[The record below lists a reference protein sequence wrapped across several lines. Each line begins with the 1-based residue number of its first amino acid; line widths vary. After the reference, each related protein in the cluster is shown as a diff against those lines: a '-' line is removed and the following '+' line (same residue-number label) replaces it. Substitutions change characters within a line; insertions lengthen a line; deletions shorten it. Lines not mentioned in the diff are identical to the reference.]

1 MALLVAVLASLAT
14 IALGTRIVLDD
25 SDSTLSTSSANTFAG
40 TYQPCM
46 QDAYKGQFH
55 HDWAN
60 NKGGASF
67 EFKFDVPQDG
77 CYSLEEHHPGGE
89 NNEMC
94 SQYMPSNTRLDV
106 GWCKGRNSTLYVDQS
121 RKGAQW
127 NSLGSFPFYVGWQGS
142 LKTSNAVGE
151 TCAAGNCFWVVDA
164 FRLTRVGDA
173 CTSELEQ
180 QLKGEGSSVSSAQV
194 LPSPVASTASSTSA
208 VTPITTRAE
217 GSSVSSTQ
225 VLPSPVASTASS
237 TSAVTP
243 ITTRAEGSSVSSTQV
258 PPSPVASTASSTS
271 AVTPITTRAEESSV
285 FLQAG
290 LQAGSLRLTVE
301 MNPSSTAGLLA
312 DLKAQ
317 TGVFEDTLKT
327 QLGAVSVRVEN
338 IEALA
343 VEGMDR
349 RLQATS
355 APFKVSFKAEVPS
368 SGLWARK
375 GLVSELSLALA
386 AAGAT
391 LKVRSAELTWPQT
404 TVDGA
409 GSVEFDYIPL
419 VVVGVVL
426 AFTAISVLL
435 GIYWTCKSRKSVEPS
450 TDVEEG
456 SKQGEGKPEEPESLD
471 KENKEKENIYID
483 DNASTVSP
491 ASEQSVDTA

>member
-14 IALGTRIVLDD
+14 IALGTQIVLDD

-55 HDWAN
+55 HDWAK
-60 NKGGASF
+60 NKGSASF

-94 SQYMPSNTRLDV
+94 SQFMLSNTRLDV

-127 NSLGSFPFYVGWQGS
+127 NFLGTFPFYVGWQGS

-164 FRLTRVGDA
+164 FCLTRVGDV

-180 QLKGEGSSVSSAQV
+180 QLKGEGSSVS
-194 LPSPVASTASSTSA
+194 
-208 VTPITTRAE
+208 RN
-217 GSSVSSTQ
+217 
-225 VLPSPVASTASS
+225 
-237 TSAVTP
+237 
-243 ITTRAEGSSVSSTQV
+243 QV

-271 AVTPITTRAEESSV
+271 AVTPIAARAEESSV
-285 FLQAG
+285 FLQPG

-317 TGVFEDTLKT
+317 TGVLEATLKT

-343 VEGMDR
+343 VEGFDR

-404 TVDGA
+404 IVDGA
-409 GSVEFDYIPL
+409 GSVNFDVITIL
-419 VVVGVVL
+419 IVVGAVL
-426 AFTAISVLL
+426 FVGPIILL
-435 GIYWTCKSRKSVEPS
+435 GIYWTWKLRQSVKPT

-483 DNASTVSP
+483 DSASTVSP

>member
-14 IALGTRIVLDD
+14 IALGTQIVLDD
-25 SDSTLSTSSANTFAG
+25 SDCTLSTSSANTFAG

-55 HDWAN
+55 HDWAK
-60 NKGGASF
+60 NKGSASF

-127 NSLGSFPFYVGWQGS
+127 NFLGTFPFYVGWQGS

-164 FRLTRVGDA
+164 FRLTRVGDV

-180 QLKGEGSSVSSAQV
+180 QLKGE
-194 LPSPVASTASSTSA
+194 
-208 VTPITTRAE
+208 
-217 GSSVSSTQ
+217 
-225 VLPSPVASTASS
+225 
-237 TSAVTP
+237 
-243 ITTRAEGSSVSSTQV
+243 
-258 PPSPVASTASSTS
+258 
-271 AVTPITTRAEESSV
+271 ESSV
-285 FLQAG
+285 FLQPG

-317 TGVFEDTLKT
+317 TGVLEATLKT

-343 VEGMDR
+343 VEGFDR

-404 TVDGA
+404 IVDGA
-409 GSVEFDYIPL
+409 GSVNFDVITIL
-419 VVVGVVL
+419 IVVGAVL
-426 AFTAISVLL
+426 FVGPIILL
-435 GIYWTCKSRKSVEPS
+435 GIYWTWKLRQSVKPT

-483 DNASTVSP
+483 DSASTVSP

>member
-14 IALGTRIVLDD
+14 IALGTQIVLDD

-55 HDWAN
+55 HDCAK
-60 NKGGASF
+60 NKGSASF

-94 SQYMPSNTRLDV
+94 SQYMPSDTRLDV
-106 GWCKGRNSTLYVDQS
+106 GWCKSRNSTLYVDQS

-127 NSLGSFPFYVGWQGS
+127 NFLGTFPFYVGWQGS

-151 TCAAGNCFWVVDA
+151 TCAAGNCYWVVDA
-164 FRLTRVGDA
+164 FRLTRVGDV

-180 QLKGEGSSVSSAQV
+180 QLKG
-194 LPSPVASTASSTSA
+194 
-208 VTPITTRAE
+208 
-217 GSSVSSTQ
+217 
-225 VLPSPVASTASS
+225 
-237 TSAVTP
+237 
-243 ITTRAEGSSVSSTQV
+243 EGSSVSSTQV

-271 AVTPITTRAEESSV
+271 AVTPITATAEGSSV
-285 FLQAG
+285 FLQPG

-317 TGVFEDTLKT
+317 TGVFEATLKT

-338 IEALA
+338 IEAMA
-343 VEGMDR
+343 VEGFDR

-355 APFKVSFKAEVPS
+355 APFEVSFKAKVPS

-404 TVDGA
+404 TADGA
-409 GSVEFDYIPL
+409 GSVSFDYIPL

-435 GIYWTCKSRKSVEPS
+435 GIYWMCKSRKSAEPT
-450 TDVEEG
+450 TDVEAG
-456 SKQGEGKPEEPESLD
+456 SKQGEEKQEEPESLD
-471 KENKEKENIYID
+471 KENKEKENTYID
-483 DNASTVSP
+483 ENASTVSP

>member
-14 IALGTRIVLDD
+14 IALGTQIVLDD

-55 HDWAN
+55 HDWAK
-60 NKGGASF
+60 NKGSASF

-94 SQYMPSNTRLDV
+94 SQFMLSNTRLDV

-127 NSLGSFPFYVGWQGS
+127 NFLGTFPFYVGWQGS

-164 FRLTRVGDA
+164 FCLTRVGDV

-180 QLKGEGSSVSSAQV
+180 QLKGEGSSVS
-194 LPSPVASTASSTSA
+194 
-208 VTPITTRAE
+208 RN
-217 GSSVSSTQ
+217 
-225 VLPSPVASTASS
+225 
-237 TSAVTP
+237 
-243 ITTRAEGSSVSSTQV
+243 QV

-271 AVTPITTRAEESSV
+271 AVTPIAARAEGSSV
-285 FLQAG
+285 FLQPG
-290 LQAGSLRLTVE
+290 LRAGSLRLTVE
-301 MNPSSTAGLLA
+301 MNPSSHAGLLA
-312 DLKAQ
+312 DLNAQ
-317 TGVFEDTLKT
+317 TGVFEATLKT

-338 IEALA
+338 IEAMT
-343 VEGMDR
+343 VEGFDR

-409 GSVEFDYIPL
+409 GSVNFDVITIL
-419 VVVGVVL
+419 IVVGAVL
-426 AFTAISVLL
+426 FVGPIILL
-435 GIYWTCKSRKSVEPS
+435 GIYWTWKLRQSVKPT

-483 DNASTVSP
+483 DSASTVSP

>member
-14 IALGTRIVLDD
+14 IALGTQIVLDD

-55 HDWAN
+55 HDWAK
-60 NKGGASF
+60 NKGSASF

-127 NSLGSFPFYVGWQGS
+127 NFLGTFPFYVGWQGS

-164 FRLTRVGDA
+164 FRLTRVGDV

-180 QLKGEGSSVSSAQV
+180 QLKG
-194 LPSPVASTASSTSA
+194 
-208 VTPITTRAE
+208 
-217 GSSVSSTQ
+217 
-225 VLPSPVASTASS
+225 
-237 TSAVTP
+237 
-243 ITTRAEGSSVSSTQV
+243 EGSSVSSTQV

-285 FLQAG
+285 FLQPG

-317 TGVFEDTLKT
+317 TGVFEATLKT

-343 VEGMDR
+343 VEGFDR

-404 TVDGA
+404 TADGA
-409 GSVEFDYIPL
+409 GSVNFDYIPL

-435 GIYWTCKSRKSVEPS
+435 GIYWTCKSRKSVEPT

-471 KENKEKENIYID
+471 KENKEKENTYID

>member
-14 IALGTRIVLDD
+14 IALGTQIVLDD

-55 HDWAN
+55 HDWAK
-60 NKGGASF
+60 NKGSASF

-127 NSLGSFPFYVGWQGS
+127 NFLGTFPFYVGWQGS

-164 FRLTRVGDA
+164 FRLTRVGDV

-180 QLKGEGSSVSSAQV
+180 QLKG
-194 LPSPVASTASSTSA
+194 
-208 VTPITTRAE
+208 
-217 GSSVSSTQ
+217 
-225 VLPSPVASTASS
+225 
-237 TSAVTP
+237 
-243 ITTRAEGSSVSSTQV
+243 EGSSVSSTQV

-271 AVTPITTRAEESSV
+271 AVTPITTRAEGSSV
-285 FLQAG
+285 FLQPG

-317 TGVFEDTLKT
+317 TGVFEATLKT

-343 VEGMDR
+343 VEGFDR

-404 TVDGA
+404 TADGA
-409 GSVEFDYIPL
+409 GSVNFDYIPL

-435 GIYWTCKSRKSVEPS
+435 GIYWTCKSRKSVEPT